1 MDEITD
7 QDRQFTNGFLRWTGM
22 NKEDGFKYEA
32 RDRFQI
38 DMNECVACGICM
50 EVCPRGNYALTGRGV
65 ETNGQC
71 DYCLACVHACPQ
83 KAITFKSSKQWL
95 LGPERNPKARYLNP
109 EVSLNDIK
117 RSNRQ

>member
-1 MDEITD
+1 MIFWI
-7 QDRQFTNGFLRWTGM
+7 RHFFTLFY
-22 NKEDGFKYEA
+22 KEDGFKYEA

-50 EVCPRGNYALTGRGV
+50 EVCPRGNYALTGRGM
-65 ETNGQC
+65 ETSGQC

-83 KAITFKSSKQWL
+83 KAITFKPSKQWL